1 MRLKQRLKR
10 LEQSQPAPTDW
21 KETGNWV
28 LEQLRE
34 KHEFEALAD
43 IAEQRAP
50 DGSLDVR
57 ALKDSTLEVIVN
69 LRNNPRPNSGATD
82 KPDLSTTER

>member
-1 MRLKQRLKR
+1 MRLKQRLKK

-34 KHEFEALAD
+34 KNKFEALAD
-43 IAEQRAP
+43 IAEQRAT

-57 ALKDSTLEVIVN
+57 ALKDSTLEAIVGIAKKTI
-69 LRNNPRPNSGATD
+69 P
-82 KPDLSTTER
+82 